1 MRHTK
6 IDAILELIDGALAA
20 YTLDTARPA
29 AAVTSGHHDARPA
42 RSRHATAD
50 AA

>member
-29 AAVTSGHHDARPA
+29 AAGAAGHHETRPA
-42 RSRHATAD
+42 RRRTTID